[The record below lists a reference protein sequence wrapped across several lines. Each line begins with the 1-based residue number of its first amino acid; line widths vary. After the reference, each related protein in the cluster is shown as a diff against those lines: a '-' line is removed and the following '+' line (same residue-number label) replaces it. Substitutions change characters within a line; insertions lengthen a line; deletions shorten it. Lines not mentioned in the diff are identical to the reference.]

1 MRSSSLFWILP
12 AALIGLVGCQTT
24 APTAEPAPPA
34 RSTPAAPPT
43 ARPSAVPDNAAEMEA
58 AYWARIQEGRTRY
71 TQADV
76 DFMAGMI
83 GHHAQA
89 LVMSAWAPTNG
100 ASPAVQRLAARI
112 INAQRDEIETMQR
125 WLRDREQ
132 AVPLVHIEGST
143 LMIHMQEPGASSEAG
158 EGMDHEGMDHEGMD
172 HGAMHGGMDHA
183 SMPGMLS
190 QAQMDELE
198 AARGVDFDRLFLR
211 YMIQHHGGAITMVDA
226 LFAADGAAND
236 EEAFKVASDVQVD
249 QRTEI
254 ARMQQMLDA
263 IAPDASGR

>member
-1 MRSSSLFWILP
+1 MGAVGTAP
-12 AALIGLVGCQTT
+12 AVQAQTT
-24 APTAEPAPPA
+24 EASTDDLEALYWKRIAEQKT
-34 RSTPAAPPT
+34 RFTP
-43 ARPSAVPDNAAEMEA
+43 
-58 AYWARIQEGRTRY
+58 
-71 TQADV
+71 ADV
-76 DFMAGMI
+76 DFMTGMI

-125 WLRDREQ
+125 WLRDRGQ
-132 AVPLVHIEGST
+132 PVPLVYIEGST
-143 LMIHMQEPGASSEAG
+143 LSIYTEPAEAETPHEG
-158 EGMDHEGMDHEGMD
+158 MDHQAHHAADAPTAADHGSMDHEAHHAAMDHEGMDHEGMDHEGMD
-172 HGAMHGGMDHA
+172 HATAGLHDHM
-183 SMPGMLS
+183 SMAGMLS

-198 AARGVDFDRLFLR
+198 AARGEAFDRLFLR

-226 LFAADGAAND
+226 LFSADGAAND
-236 EEAFKVASDVQVD
+236 EAAFKLASDVQVD

-263 IAPDASGR
+263 IPTPTR